1 MRTAAWTT
9 CESPIGELTLVAGPR
24 GVTAIHF
31 AGHAPR
37 LAAEQ
42 QQPLE
47 DAAGQ
52 LASYF
57 AGERQSFQL
66 ELDPHGTPLQLA
78 VWRQLWEIPYGETT
92 TYGEIAAAI
101 DPSLY
106 GAGVE
111 EYERP
116 RVVGTAIGSNPLPV
130 VVPCHRVIGADG
142 SLTGYFGGLERKRI
156 LLDLESGSEA
166 GWTPPSKRAGGQ
178 TTLL

>member
-1 MRTAAWTT
+1 MRTASWTT
-9 CESPIGELTLVAGPR
+9 CESPIGALTVFAGPR

-37 LAAEQ
+37 LAAEDR
-42 QQPLE
+42 QPLE

-52 LASYF
+52 LAEYF
-57 AGERQSFQL
+57 DGERRAFEL
-66 ELDPHGTPLQLA
+66 ELDPRGTPLQLA
-78 VWRQLWEIPYGETT
+78 VWRLLWEIPYGETT
-92 TYGEIAAAI
+92 TYGEIAAAV

-116 RVVGTAIGSNPLPV
+116 REVGAAIGSNPIPV

-166 GWTPPSKRAGGQ
+166 GWAPAPNRPSGQ

>member
-1 MRTAAWTT
+1 MRTASWTT
-9 CESPIGELTLVAGPR
+9 CESPIGALTVVAGPR

-31 AGHAPR
+31 EGHAPR
-37 LAAEQ
+37 LPAEER
-42 QQPLE
+42 QPLE

-52 LASYF
+52 LAAYF
-57 AGERQSFQL
+57 GGERRAFEL
-66 ELDPHGTPLQLA
+66 ELDPRGTPLQLA
-78 VWRQLWEIPYGETT
+78 VWRRLLQIPYGETT
-92 TYGEIAAAI
+92 TYGEVAAAV
-101 DPSLY
+101 DASLY
-106 GAGVE
+106 PSGVE

-116 RVVGTAIGSNPLPV
+116 RAVGAAIGSNPLPV

-166 GWTPPSKRAGGQ
+166 GWAPAPSRASGQ